1 MEYCLYKSTRNM
13 ELSRNIC
20 QIKEQINKHV
30 WFLYGRI
37 IRAMFMKKLISTY
50 FPVFYSYSF
59 TMFAT

>member
-1 MEYCLYKSTRNM
+1 M